1 MYIESL
7 EVTSFRCF
15 EQARV
20 LFEFDGRHRPGSA
33 PRLPNVNLILGDNG
47 TGKSAILTAITLSVL
62 GPIIQSSGFRPYL
75 LVRRTGED
83 SATTERPPKNATM
96 QPGIATVQT
105 KIRLHP
111 QDGEKVSATWRSE
124 TTGLITG
131 QAYIAR
137 LGDVEA
143 INPVPQPHTDK
154 WNPLFEDASPAF
166 FLAAYGASRRVA
178 SSEGYDRAAREK
190 SRAPR
195 YQRVAGLFE
204 EVVTL
209 TPVGIWAYEFRQKER
224 LDEGI
229 ALLNALLPVPVR
241 VTAESLR
248 MGGALITPS
257 EVVFRVRGTSLPFS
271 ALSDGYRGFVGWVVD
286 LLYQMSLVTPIE
298 HPLTDLCG
306 VVIVDELDLL
316 LHPAWQRT
324 VIETIATT
332 FPRLQFFFTSHSPII
347 AGTLEAANLIV
358 TEVDEET
365 GQVKIDKSRE
375 QVYGLSAD
383 QVLGSR
389 YFGLAS
395 SRAPEAERHLRE
407 LAERALQDPDAAEEY
422 LRLFADGEDGTAGA
436 APKKTPRNGKRQAR

>member
-7 EVTSFRCF
+7 EVENFRCF
-15 EQARV
+15 EKARV
-20 LFEFDGRHRPGSA
+20 LFEFDGRHNTAKA

-47 TGKSAILTAITLSVL
+47 TGKSAILTAITLGVL

-75 LVRRTGED
+75 LVRRTVQD
-83 SATTERPPKNATM
+83 SDIPSRQHENA
-96 QPGIATVQT
+96 AVQA
-105 KIRLHP
+105 KIRLYP
-111 QDGEKVSATWRSE
+111 QDAEMPTIWWELG
-124 TTGLITG
+124 TTGSVTG
-131 QAYIAR
+131 QANITR
-137 LGDVEA
+137 LADTETISSAAQV
-143 INPVPQPHTDK
+143 NPGK
-154 WNPLFEDASPAF
+154 WKPLFDSSSPAF
-166 FLAAYGASRRVA
+166 FLTAYGASRRVA
-178 SSEGYDRAAREK
+178 SREGFDRGAREK

-204 EVVTL
+204 EAVTL
-209 TPVGIWAYEFRQKER
+209 TPVDIWAFEFRQKER

-241 VTAESLR
+241 VTAEPLI
-248 MGGALITPS
+248 MGGAVITPS

-286 LLYQMSLVTPIE
+286 LLYQMSQVTPSE
-298 HPLTDLCG
+298 HKLTDLCG

-383 QVLGSR
+383 
-389 YFGLAS
+389 
-395 SRAPEAERHLRE
+395 
-407 LAERALQDPDAAEEY
+407 
-422 LRLFADGEDGTAGA
+422 
-436 APKKTPRNGKRQAR
+436 

>member
-7 EVTSFRCF
+7 EVENFRCF
-15 EQARV
+15 EKARV
-20 LFEFDGRHRPGSA
+20 LFEYHGRHIPRGA

-47 TGKSAILTAITLSVL
+47 TGKSAILTAIALSVL
-62 GPIIQSSGFRPYL
+62 GRVIQSSGFRPYL

-83 SATTERPPKNATM
+83 RDASSLQQENAT
-96 QPGIATVQT
+96 IQT
-105 KIRLHP
+105 KLRLHP
-111 QDGEKVSATWRSE
+111 HDIGKPLAAWEPE
-124 TTGLITG
+124 TTGSISAL
-131 QAYIAR
+131 ALIAR
-137 LGDVEA
+137 RADTETISLAG
-143 INPVPQPHTDK
+143 QHTSEK
-154 WNPLFEDASPAF
+154 WNPLLEDASPAF
-166 FLAAYGASRRVA
+166 FLAAYGASRRV
-178 SSEGYDRAAREK
+178 SSAETFDPSARERL
-190 SRAPR
+190 RAPR

-204 EVVTL
+204 EAVTL
-209 TPVGIWAYEFRQKER
+209 TPVSAWAYEFRQKDR

-229 ALLNALLPVPVR
+229 ALLNALLPAPVR
-241 VTAESLR
+241 VTAEPLS

-257 EVVFRVRGTSLPFS
+257 DVVFRVRGTALPFS

-286 LLYQMSLVTPIE
+286 LLYQMSLVTPTE
-298 HPLTDLCG
+298 HKLTDLCG

-324 VIETIATT
+324 VIETIAAT

-375 QVYGLSAD
+375 RVYGLSAD
-383 QVLGSR
+383 QVLSSR

-395 SRAPEAERHLRE
+395 SRAQGAQRRLRE
-407 LAERALQDPDAAEEY
+407 LAKQAMQDDDAAEEY
-422 LRLFADGEDGTAGA
+422 MRLLAYGDDGTAEA
-436 APKKTPRNGKRQAR
+436 APEKAPRNGKREAL

>member
-7 EVTSFRCF
+7 SVLNFRCF
-15 EQARV
+15 EEAEV
-20 LFEFDGRHRPGSA
+20 LFEYDGRHTESRA

-62 GPIIQSSGFRPYL
+62 GRVILSSGFRPYL
-75 LVRRTGED
+75 LVRRTGLNGGP
-83 SATTERPPKNATM
+83 SPRPSRVATL
-96 QPGIATVQT
+96 QT
-105 KIRLHP
+105 KIGLHP
-111 QDGEKVSATWRSE
+111 QDAEEVPPTWGSK
-124 TTGLITG
+124 TTGTISG
-131 QAYIAR
+131 HAMIVP
-137 LGDVEA
+137 LGDTEVMNPSLH
-143 INPVPQPHTDK
+143 INYKK
-154 WNPLFEDASPAF
+154 WQPLFENASPAF

-178 SSEGYDRAAREK
+178 ETFDPAAREK
-190 SRAPR
+190 SRSPR

-204 EVVTL
+204 EAVTL
-209 TPVGIWAYEFRQKER
+209 TPVSAWWNEFQQKGR
-224 LDEGI
+224 TKEGI
-229 ALLNALLPVPVR
+229 DLLNALLPSDVR
-241 VTAESLR
+241 VAENTVKV
-248 MGGALITPS
+248 GAQPATEIG
-257 EVVFRVRGTSLPFS
+257 FNVRGTALPFP

-347 AGTLEAANLIV
+347 ASTLEAANLIV

-383 QVLGSR
+383 QVLNSR
-389 YFGLAS
+389 YFSLAS
-395 SRAPEAERHLRE
+395 SRAPGLERRLQE
-407 LAERALQDPDAAEEY
+407 LAERALEDPDAAKEY
-422 LRLFADGEDGTAGA
+422 LRLLADGEDGTADA
-436 APKKTPRNGKRQAR
+436 APRNGKRQAR